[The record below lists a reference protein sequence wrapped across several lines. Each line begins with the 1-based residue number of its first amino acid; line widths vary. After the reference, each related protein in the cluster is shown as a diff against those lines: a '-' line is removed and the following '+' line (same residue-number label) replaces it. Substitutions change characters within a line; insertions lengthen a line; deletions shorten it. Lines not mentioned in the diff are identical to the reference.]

1 MAEQEPDLNH
11 DEHEGVDPLWSRSA
25 RLISR
30 ISHPLYITPLIIL
43 AVSLRNASSTAAA
56 FYWWGIFQLFATI
69 VPLADLIW
77 RRRSGRISD
86 WHVSRRE
93 ERTWP
98 LVFSIVYAAAGS
110 LAFFLLSG
118 PRILLAC
125 MLSGLALGIITLAVT
140 SFWKISLHL
149 MGNGSLAIIL
159 LAAFE
164 APLFGVLGLLLLL
177 YLTTVGLSRYA
188 VKAHTP
194 SQIIVG
200 ALSGTGVTWMIFWC
214 MGIPI

>member
-1 MAEQEPDLNH
+1 MV
-11 DEHEGVDPLWSRSA
+11 EHGADPNRDGRKGQDPFWLRSA

-43 AVSLRNASSTAAA
+43 AASLGSTSSTAAA
-56 FYWWGIFQLFATI
+56 FYWWGIYQVFATI
-69 VPLADLIW
+69 IPLADLIW

-93 ERTWP
+93 ERKWP
-98 LVFSIVYAAAGS
+98 LFFGILYAAAGS
-110 LAFFLLSG
+110 LAFYLLSG

-125 MLSGLALGIITLAVT
+125 MLSGLTLGIITLAVT

-149 MGNGSLAIIL
+149 MGNGSLAVIF

-164 APLFGVLGLLLLL
+164 TPAFGIFGLLLLL
-177 YLTTVGLSRYA
+177 YLAVVGLSRYA

-194 SQIIVG
+194 SQIIAG
-200 ALSGTGVTWMIFWC
+200 MLAGIGVTWLIFWC
-214 MGIPI
+214 MGVPV